1 VTDRTVRPDS
11 PVQKAPGAS
20 APPSSRKGL
29 ALTLIALAQMMVVL
43 DVSVVNVALPS
54 IQGALD
60 FSSANLEW
68 VVNAYALTFGGLLLL
83 GGRIADKYG
92 QRRTFIAGAALLTV
106 ASLLGGMAQ
115 NQAWLLSARA
125 AQGVSGALIAP
136 AALALLTSTFAEGAE
151 RNKAMGVYGAV
162 SGVGGALGN
171 VLGGVFTDE
180 LSWRWVLFI
189 NVPIGA
195 FVLLTAPRA
204 FRESRPAGGRLDLPG
219 AMSVT
224 AGMSLIVYGLINAA
238 THSWGSAG
246 TVVPLTVG
254 GALLVTFLVIE
265 ARSASP
271 LMPLRIF
278 RNGNRSSS
286 YAIMFAVGSSLIVLF
301 YFLTLFLQ
309 IVLRFSPLK
318 TGFAFLAFAVGTAFC
333 ATLSSAVVARVG
345 PRVLLTAGTLVSA
358 GGMFWLAGIDAGSGY
373 AGDLFGPLLIVGS
386 GMGLCFVPL
395 TLAAVAGV
403 RGEETGISSALLNAS
418 QQVGGA
424 LGLAVLGTVAAT
436 ATRHRLDELMPG
448 AGGGGAPSGAPGDGP
463 VPDQVRQAVNES
475 LAHGYSVGFMIAGFV
490 LVGAAV
496 IAAAVIKV
504 SAQDAAR
511 TDVGVAL

>member
-1 VTDRTVRPDS
+1 MPLPD
-11 PVQKAPGAS
+11 APAKEQ
-20 APPSSRKGL
+20 PSRKGL

-60 FSSANLEW
+60 FSASNLEW

-92 QRRTFIAGAALLTV
+92 QRRTFMAGAALLTA
-106 ASLLGGMAQ
+106 ASLFGGLAQ
-115 NQAWLLSARA
+115 NQGWLLGARA
-125 AQGVSGALIAP
+125 AQGVAGALIAP

-151 RNKAMGVYGAV
+151 RNRAMGVYGAV

-195 FVLLTAPRA
+195 FVLLAATRA

-219 AMSVT
+219 ALSVT

-238 THSWGSAG
+238 SHSWGSTA
-246 TVVPLTVG
+246 TVVPLAVG
-254 GALLVTFLVIE
+254 GALLVAFLVIE
-265 ARSASP
+265 ARSATP

-278 RNGNRSSS
+278 SNANRSSS
-286 YAIMFAVGSSLIVLF
+286 FAIMFAIGTSLIVLF
-301 YFLTLFLQ
+301 YFLTLFIQ

-318 TGFAFLAFAVGTAFC
+318 TGFAFLAFAVGTAVF
-333 ATLSSAVVARVG
+333 ATLSSSVVGRVG
-345 PRVLLTAGTLVSA
+345 PRPLLTVGTLLSA
-358 GGMFWLAGIDAGSGY
+358 GGMFWLSAIDADSGY
-373 AGDLFGPLLIVGS
+373 AGSLLGPLVIVGS
-386 GMGLCFVPL
+386 GIGLCFVPL
-395 TLAAVAGV
+395 TLAAVAGIK
-403 RGEETGISSALLNAS
+403 GEQAGISSALLNAS

-436 ATRHRLDELMPG
+436 ATRHRMEKLLPG
-448 AGGGGAPSGAPGDGP
+448 SGSGGGGGAGSGGGAANGKP
-463 VPDQVRQAVNES
+463 VPPQVQHAINDS
-475 LAHGYSVGFMIAGFV
+475 LAHGYSLGFLIAGFV
-490 LVGAAV
+490 LVGAAIVAATV
-496 IAAAVIKV
+496 IRV
-504 SAQDAAR
+504 SAEDAAR
-511 TDVGVAL
+511 ADAAVAM